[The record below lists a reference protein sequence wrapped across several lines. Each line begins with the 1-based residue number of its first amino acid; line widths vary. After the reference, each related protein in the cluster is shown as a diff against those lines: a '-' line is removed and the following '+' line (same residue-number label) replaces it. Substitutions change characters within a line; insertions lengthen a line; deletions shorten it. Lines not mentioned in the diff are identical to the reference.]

1 MLKTMMTGREKARPT
16 NTAGNNSSSK
26 KGMKTLQKG
35 DKWTIEKIANRT
47 F

>member
-1 MLKTMMTGREKARPT
+1 MLKTMMTGREKART
-16 NTAGNNSSSK
+16 GTGNNSSGK